1 MIKILE
7 NVSLKPYSTMRTGGY
22 ARYFAIAK
30 SDTEMIDIIKLY
42 SENYLHNKSILIIG
56 GGSNILFPDDTY
68 NGLVIKNEIKY
79 IKKVQDTKETL
90 GEYNYKDNEN
100 SIYKYVSQFVSLEV
114 GAGVI
119 WDELVAYTVDN
130 EMYGLENLSYIPGT
144 VGAAPIQNIGAYGVE
159 VCEYIKEIKVYNI
172 AKDKIEILNN
182 AQCDFSYRDSL
193 FKRNKN
199 LIVLSVTFK
208 LSKEK
213 KFNLNYGSLK
223 DLVEESNKNTCG
235 DNSLDLLTIRNKVIE
250 LRKSKLPEIS
260 QIGNCGSFFK
270 NPIIEKAL
278 YNKLLSR
285 WPDMPHYSTSENN
298 MVKVPAGWL
307 IEHIYNETKKK
318 KESTSNEISE
328 TQSVGLWPKQNL
340 AIVNNGDA
348 TTNDILIFAKNIQD
362 KIYKETNIFL
372 ELEVNVV

>member
-22 ARYFAIAK
+22 AQYFAIVK
-30 SDTEMIDIIKLY
+30 SDTEMVDIIKLY
-42 SENYLHNKSILIIG
+42 SKNYLHDKSILIIG

-79 IKKVQDTKETL
+79 IEKIKHK
-90 GEYNYKDNEN
+90 NYQA
-100 SIYKYVSQFVSLEV
+100 VSQFVSLEV

-119 WDELVAYTVDN
+119 WDELVAYAVDN

-172 AKDKIEILNN
+172 EKDKIEILNN
-182 AQCDFSYRDSL
+182 TQCDFSYRDSIL
-193 FKRNKN
+193 KKNKN
-199 LIVLSVTFK
+199 LIILSVTFK

-213 KFNLNYGSLK
+213 KFNLTYGVLK
-223 DLVEESNKNTCG
+223 DLAEESNKGTCN
-235 DNSLDLLTIRNKVIE
+235 DNSLDLLTVRNKVIE
-250 LRKSKLPEIS
+250 LRKSKLPEINK
-260 QIGNCGSFFK
+260 IGNCGSFFK

-285 WPDMPHYSTSENN
+285 WLDMPHYSTSKNN
-298 MVKVPAGWL
+298 MVKIPSGWL
-307 IEHIYNETKKK
+307 IEHIYN
-318 KESTSNEISE
+318 TSNNKKVRNSNWLSE

-340 AIVNNGDA
+340 VIVNNGDA
-348 TTNDILIFAKNIQD
+348 TTNDILNFAKNIQD
-362 KIYKETNIFL
+362 KIQKETSIFL
-372 ELEVNVV
+372 EVEVNVITNNLLI